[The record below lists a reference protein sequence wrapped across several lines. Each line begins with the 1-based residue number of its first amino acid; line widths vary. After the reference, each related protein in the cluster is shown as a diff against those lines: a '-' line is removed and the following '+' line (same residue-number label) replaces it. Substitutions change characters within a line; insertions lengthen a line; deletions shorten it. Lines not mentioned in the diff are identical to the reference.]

1 MPFKKGKTWWV
12 GLRDPRT
19 QKKLYVRAGPSKK
32 VAEAI
37 EADLRV
43 KLVKGEYLGVYAD
56 TKVALREFAK
66 KYLAYARANKRPSS
80 ALRDDTSLKALL
92 PFPLDAD
99 GRAVLGDCM
108 LAAISPEL
116 LERYKIARL
125 ATVKPATVNHELA
138 TLRHLYTMAIDWR
151 YVSRNPVKA
160 VKPLKLPPGRVRYL
174 VPEEREALLAACD
187 ARLRPVVLVLL
198 HTGLRRGELL
208 ALTWA
213 DVDLHHRGLTVRD
226 SKTHRA
232 RQVPLNDTCLSVLR
246 TRSRPADAQATVFPD
261 WTRDALTMAFRRAVT
276 RAGVKDF
283 RLHDCRHDA
292 ASQLAMR
299 NVSLRTIQE
308 LLGHADPRMSAKY
321 AHLSHAALADAVKL
335 LDLMSDDSAGYSVA
349 TRGGN
354 D

>member
-1 MPFKKGKTWWV
+1 
-12 GLRDPRT
+12 
-19 QKKLYVRAGPSKK
+19 
-32 VAEAI
+32 
-37 EADLRV
+37 
-43 KLVKGEYLGVYAD
+43 YLGIYAAQ
-56 TKVALREFAK
+56 KVSLREFAK
-66 KYLAYARANKRPSS
+66 KYLEYARANKRPSS

-92 PFPLDAD
+92 PFPLDPE
-99 GRAVLGDCM
+99 GKTLLGDCA
-108 LAAISPEL
+108 LAAITPEI

-125 ATVKPATVNHELA
+125 ADVKPATVTHELA
-138 TLRHLYTMAIDWR
+138 TLRHLYTKAIEWR

-160 VKPLKLPPGRVRYL
+160 VTPLKPPPARVRYL
-174 VPEEREALLAACD
+174 TPEERKALLAACE
-187 ARLRPVVLVLL
+187 ARLRPLVLLLL

-213 DVDLHHRGLTVRD
+213 DIDLRQRWLTVRD

-232 RQVPLNDTCLSVLR
+232 RRVPLNDTGLGVLQALP
-246 TRSRPADAQATVFPD
+246 RPDDSQAKAFGE
-261 WTRDALTMAFRRAVT
+261 WTRDALTMAFRRAAK

-321 AHLSHAALADAVKL
+321 AHLSPAALADAVKL
-335 LDLMSDDSAGYSVA
+335 LDGAEKESAGYSVA
-349 TRGGN
+349 TRRRKR
-354 D
+354 